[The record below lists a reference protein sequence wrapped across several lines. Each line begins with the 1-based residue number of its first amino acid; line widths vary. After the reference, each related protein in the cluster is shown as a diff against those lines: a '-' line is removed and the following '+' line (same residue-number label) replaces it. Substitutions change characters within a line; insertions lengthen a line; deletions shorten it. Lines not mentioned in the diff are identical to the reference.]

1 MFRRYLVLGGSG
13 GCGIGRIG
21 IRIARI
27 RRGTGHTGLLGRS
40 DQLRHHDFGDLL
52 QLLIG
57 RQALQNRHRTTADQ
71 CEKRRRSL
79 HLEGLRNRRIGCDVD
94 TGQLDLAVELV
105 HGIAQFAGHV
115 EQTVVGRHPQQ

>member
-27 RRGTGHTGLLGRS
+27 RRGTGYTGLLGRS

-115 EQTVVGRHPQQ
+115 E